1 MSVFILVPVK
11 EHSNAKSRMCSI
23 LREGERADL
32 ARVMF
37 EDVARAL
44 AGIGAPVAVVTSSR
58 EAGQRALKLGWRVLW
73 ESLQV
78 SESHS
83 VDAASLRLR
92 EEGASAVLRLPADIP
107 LVTASDLE
115 EVLLGRLPGPYSVL
129 VPSADGTGTNAI
141 LRSPPDLFPSRFGYN
156 SLVLHMQEASRAQ
169 AQVRLIENANIALDI
184 DDARDLRHFLQ
195 RPSSTLTY
203 ELLMKMRIKERL
215 ENSASG

>member
-1 MSVFILVPVK
+1 MSVIILVPVK

-23 LREGERADL
+23 LREVERADL

-44 AGIGAPVAVVTSSR
+44 AGVAAPVVAVTSSR
-58 EAGQRALKLGWRVLW
+58 ETGQRALKLGWRVLW
-73 ESLQV
+73 ETLQI

-83 VDAASLRLR
+83 VDSASLRLR
-92 EEGASAVLRLPADIP
+92 EEGASAVLRLPADVP

-115 EVLLGRLPGPYSVL
+115 EVLQEHLAGPYSVL
-129 VPSADGTGTNAI
+129 VPSADGTGTNAV
-141 LRSPPDLFPSRFGYN
+141 LRSPPDLYPSRFGYN
-156 SLVLHMQEASRAQ
+156 SLVLHTQEASRAH

-184 DDARDLRHFLQ
+184 DDARDLRRFLE

-203 ELLMKMRIKERL
+203 ELLMKMKIKERL
-215 ENSASG
+215 ENSVSG